1 MKSLLAQPSSPFPH
15 ITIGNVDRQEATFT
29 IKKDGKLYTFT
40 AKDKIAVEDPY
51 VVLAKAIA
59 YAIRHGTGYPG
70 AEPPRA
76 VRDFI
81 IKSSVV
87 QVQ

>member
-1 MKSLLAQPSSPFPH
+1 MRSLLAQPDSPFPH
-15 ITIGNVDRQEATFT
+15 VKIGNTDRSESVFT
-29 IKKDGKLYTFT
+29 IKKNGKLYTFT

-70 AEPPRA
+70 AEPSRV
-76 VRDFI
+76 VRDYI

-87 QVQ
+87 HIQ